1 MTLQPLLSA
10 EHFPSLLLLLFLLP
24 LVLTPGCCMLLF
36 LNCLQLLLSCAPPHL
51 SPISPPSPPPLLL
64 RWWEC
69 RLLRDSARGE
79 PNIFPLL
86 AFPGVAV
93 LEQHGTVGFFF
104 YRTNFQIF
112 PLRLTFSRQEDF
124 FFSFECRLT
133 GFTSV
138 SEPSH
143 PALNIL
149 HALPRTHIF

>member
-24 LVLTPGCCMLLF
+24 LILTPGRCMLLF
-36 LNCLQLLLSCAPPHL
+36 LNCLQLLLSCALPHL
-51 SPISPPSPPPLLL
+51 PLPPPLPPSLLL

-104 YRTNFQIF
+104 FFLSQKFSDF
-112 PLRLTFSRQEDF
+112 PS
-124 FFSFECRLT
+124 
-133 GFTSV
+133 
-138 SEPSH
+138 PS
-143 PALNIL
+143 NIL
-149 HALPRTHIF
+149 EARGLFLFLRV